1 MSLEQQSVVLTG
13 GAGGIG
19 ALVARELLSRGADLT
34 VVDRVDSLPFR
45 ASYIK
50 GDLGSE
56 AGIAAVAKQLAERP
70 VDLLIN
76 LAGIQHFGPL
86 GAQAPGHVLAN
97 YMVNL
102 VAPVLLSQAV
112 LPQMK
117 ARRAGQIA
125 NVGSIFGS
133 INYAHFVTYSSA
145 KAGLTGFSAP
155 LPRDCGN
162 YGAKN
167 GKTP

>member
-86 GAQAPGHVLAN
+86 GAQAPGDRKSTRLN
-97 YMVNL
+97 
-102 VAPVLLSQAV
+102 
-112 LPQMK
+112 
-117 ARRAGQIA
+117 
-125 NVGSIFGS
+125 
-133 INYAHFVTYSSA
+133 SSH
-145 KAGLTGFSAP
+145 
-155 LPRDCGN
+155 
-162 YGAKN
+162 
-167 GKTP
+167 

>member
-86 GAQAPGHVLAN
+86 GAQARSEEHTSELQSLMRISYAVFCLKKKKYKKIDQINVLI
-97 YMVNL
+97 V
-102 VAPVLLSQAV
+102 Q
-112 LPQMK
+112 
-117 ARRAGQIA
+117 
-125 NVGSIFGS
+125 
-133 INYAHFVTYSSA
+133 
-145 KAGLTGFSAP
+145 
-155 LPRDCGN
+155 
-162 YGAKN
+162 
-167 GKTP
+167 